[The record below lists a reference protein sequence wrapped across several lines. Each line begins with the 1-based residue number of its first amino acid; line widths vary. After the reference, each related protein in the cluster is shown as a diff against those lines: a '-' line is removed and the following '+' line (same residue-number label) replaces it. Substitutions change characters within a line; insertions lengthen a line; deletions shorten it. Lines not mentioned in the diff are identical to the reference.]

1 MVHQPDKRQIVL
13 RFNQKDIFDM
23 TQDAVNRLA
32 DVRIEMDRIDNLHV
46 VVLRRDFSQRVTD
59 LLKTPAKA
67 FTTVAGDQ
75 NGFFAVVQEWI
86 AGSEFV
92 LKLVVCQNPVTYPN

>member
-1 MVHQPDKRQIVL
+1 MVHQPDKRQIIL
-13 RFNQKDIFDM
+13 RFNQNDIFDM
-23 TQDAVNRLA
+23 AQDAVNRLA

-59 LLKTPAKA
+59 LFKTPAKA
-67 FTTVAGDQ
+67 FATVAGDQ
-75 NGFFAVVQEWI
+75 NSFFAVVQEWI

-92 LKLVVCQNPVTYPN
+92 LKLVVCQDPVTYPN